1 MANNPILDELR
12 AIRERLLAE
21 SGGTVSGLLDRLRA
35 DQAAS
40 NRPAY
45 NPSSDNKA
53 LHQSG
58 DAMPSEVENLSS
70 PPGDR

>member
-12 AIRERLLAE
+12 ATRERLLAE

-40 NRPAY
+40 NRPTY
-45 NPSSDNKA
+45 TPSSDNN
-53 LHQSG
+53 
-58 DAMPSEVENLSS
+58 AMHPGGEATMSE
-70 PPGDR
+70 PTK

>member
-12 AIRERLLAE
+12 EAREYLLAE
-21 SGGTVSGLLDRLRA
+21 SGGTVSGLLNRLRA

-40 NRPAY
+40 NRPVY
-45 NPSSDNKA
+45 NPSDNNA
-53 LHQSG
+53 MHRSG
-58 DAMPSEVENLSS
+58 EAVSSEVEDLSS